1 MSRKG
6 RPALASL
13 LEPRSVAVVG
23 ASARPGSFGDQ
34 LVGQLLAGGYRGTVH
49 LVNPRYR
56 EVAGRPCHPSLAD
69 LPGPG
74 DLAVLAVPNAALEAQ
89 LTAAAE
95 AEAPAA
101 AIFPSCDD
109 PPTLADRLRSIALE
123 AGMAVCGGNGM
134 GFFNLEQSL
143 RVCGYP
149 EPADLPAGPVAVVTH
164 SGSVFSALL
173 HNQRGLRFNL
183 VVSAG
188 NELVTSAAAY
198 LDHALELPTTRVV
211 ALFLETVREPAAF
224 RAALAKAAARAIPV
238 VALKVGRGQAARAMV
253 AAHSGALAGEDGAYQ
268 ALFDAYGVA
277 QVATLDEL
285 ADTCELLAGRRAAP
299 GGLAAIGDSGGERA
313 HLLDLAERLR
323 VPFATISEATRRRLA
338 AVLEPGLPPTNPLDA
353 WGTGN
358 DADQIFATCIQAL
371 LDDPATAALALNLDL
386 TTEPT
391 PDTSYTGLA
400 IAAAAS
406 TPKPVAVLAN
416 LASAAD
422 PAEAAT
428 LRAAGVPVLE
438 GTATGLSAL
447 GHLLAYRD
455 FLARAGAVDDPVL
468 PSPGSTTPGAV
479 DDAAPPACG
488 SAIPGAMDEPAPPA
502 SGPAA
507 PGAVDEPA
515 HPASGSTT
523 LPHRGTRQRRVAVP
537 RAREPVARAR
547 EPVAHAQE
555 QAARSGRVRAQ
566 DGRVRER
573 WRARLAEAGRPL
585 DEAEG
590 LALLGDWGVPV
601 VAAEVATSL
610 EEALAAAGRV
620 GWPVVV
626 KTAMPGIA
634 HKSDVGGVLLGL
646 DGPDRLATAYAD
658 LAGRMGPR
666 VLVAAMAGPGV
677 ELALGV
683 VDDAQF
689 GPLVMVAAG
698 GVLVEVLRDRR
709 FALPPVDHRQALAM
723 LDRLAVRPLLDGVRG
738 APPADLDAVAD
749 AIVRLS
755 TLAVDLG
762 PALAALDVNPL
773 LAGPD
778 GCVAVDALVVGR
790 RPSWSSA
797 RTRARWPG
805 RQ

>member
-1 MSRKG
+1 VG
-6 RPALASL
+6 LVPL

-34 LVGQLLAGGYRGTVH
+34 LVAQLLSGGYRGGVH
-49 LVNPRYR
+49 LVNPRYP

-69 LPGPG
+69 LPGPV

-89 LTAAAE
+89 LRAAA
-95 AEAPAA
+95 AAGIPAA
-101 AIFPSCDD
+101 VIFASCLD
-109 PPTLADRLRSIALE
+109 PPDLAERLAAIARE

-149 EPADLPAGPVAVVTH
+149 EPADLAAGPVAAVSH

-173 HNQRGLRFNL
+173 HNDRGLRFNL

-198 LDHALELPTTRVV
+198 LDHALDLPSTRVV

-238 VALKVGRGQAARAMV
+238 VALKVGQGRAARAMV

-277 QVATLDEL
+277 RVATLDEL
-285 ADTCELLAGRRAAP
+285 ADTCELLAGRRARP
-299 GGLAAIGDSGGERA
+299 GGLAAIHDSGGERA

-323 VPFATISEATRRRLA
+323 VPLAEISEATRRRLA
-338 AVLEPGLPPTNPLDA
+338 AVLEPGLPATNPLDA

-358 DADQIFATCIQAL
+358 DADRIFATCIRAL

-400 IAAAAS
+400 TEAAAS
-406 TPKPVAVLAN
+406 TEKPVAVLAN
-416 LASAAD
+416 LASAVD
-422 PAEAAT
+422 RAEAAT

-438 GTATGLSAL
+438 GTATGLAAL

-455 FLARAGAVDDPVL
+455 FLAHPPPAAGLVAAGTTPEPAESPPAPEPAEPPPAGAVDN
-468 PSPGSTTPGAV
+468 PG
-479 DDAAPPACG
+479 PPRSR
-488 SAIPGAMDEPAPPA
+488 SA
-502 SGPAA
+502 
-507 PGAVDEPA
+507 
-515 HPASGSTT
+515 T
-523 LPHRGTRQRRVAVP
+523 LPHRGTRRRRVGVG
-537 RAREPVARAR
+537 RA
-547 EPVAHAQE
+547 
-555 QAARSGRVRAQ
+555 
-566 DGRVRER
+566 RER
-573 WRARLAEAGRPL
+573 WRRRLAEAGRGLGEADGPVL
-585 DEAEG
+585 GEASGALRAAGGSLGEAGRVLGEAEG

-601 VAAEVATSL
+601 VAAEVAGGL

-620 GWPVVV
+620 GWPVAL
-626 KTAMPGIA
+626 KTAAPGVV
-634 HKSDVGGVLLGL
+634 HKSDVNGVRPGL
-646 DGPDRLATAYAD
+646 DGPGRLAAAYAD
-658 LAGRMGPR
+658 LAERLGPR
-666 VLVAAMAGPGV
+666 VLVAAMAGPRV

-683 VDDAQF
+683 VADPQF

-698 GVLVEVLRDRR
+698 GVLVEVLGDRR
-709 FALPPVDHRQALAM
+709 FALPPVDHGQAMAM

-738 APPADLDAVAD
+738 APPADLDAVARAVVD
-749 AIVRLS
+749 LS
-755 TLAVDLG
+755 VLAVDLG
-762 PALAALDVNPL
+762 DRLAALDVNPL
-773 LAGPD
+773 VAGPD
-778 GCVAVDALVVGR
+778 GCVAVDALVI
-790 RPSWSSA
+790 
-797 RTRARWPG
+797 PG
-805 RQ
+805 RG

>member
-1 MSRKG
+1 
-6 RPALASL
+6 
-13 LEPRSVAVVG
+13 
-23 ASARPGSFGDQ
+23 
-34 LVGQLLAGGYRGTVH
+34 
-49 LVNPRYR
+49 
-56 EVAGRPCHPSLAD
+56 
-69 LPGPG
+69 
-74 DLAVLAVPNAALEAQ
+74 
-89 LTAAAE
+89 
-95 AEAPAA
+95 
-101 AIFPSCDD
+101 
-109 PPTLADRLRSIALE
+109 
-123 AGMAVCGGNGM
+123 MAVCGGNGM

-173 HNQRGLRFNL
+173 HNRRGLRFNL

-188 NELVTSAAAY
+188 NELVTSTAAY

-285 ADTCELLAGRRAAP
+285 ADTCELLAGRRAPP

-406 TPKPVAVLAN
+406 TPKPVAVLAS

-422 PAEAAT
+422 PVDAAT

-455 FLARAGAVDDPVL
+455 FLARHAAVGL
-468 PSPGSTTPGAV
+468 TERT
-479 DDAAPPACG
+479 
-488 SAIPGAMDEPAPPA
+488 
-502 SGPAA
+502 
-507 PGAVDEPA
+507 
-515 HPASGSTT
+515 
-523 LPHRGTRQRRVAVP
+523 VP
-537 RAREPVARAR
+537 RSGRGRAGPGPVARR
-547 EPVAHAQE
+547 GWP
-555 QAARSGRVRAQ
+555 RWGGRWTRRRGWPCWAT
-566 DGRVRER
+566 GGCRWWRPR
-573 WRARLAEAGRPL
+573 WRPA
-585 DEAEG
+585 
-590 LALLGDWGVPV
+590 W
-601 VAAEVATSL
+601 
-610 EEALAAAGRV
+610 
-620 GWPVVV
+620 
-626 KTAMPGIA
+626 
-634 HKSDVGGVLLGL
+634 
-646 DGPDRLATAYAD
+646 
-658 LAGRMGPR
+658 
-666 VLVAAMAGPGV
+666 
-677 ELALGV
+677 
-683 VDDAQF
+683 
-689 GPLVMVAAG
+689 
-698 GVLVEVLRDRR
+698 RR
-709 FALPPVDHRQALAM
+709 
-723 LDRLAVRPLLDGVRG
+723 
-738 APPADLDAVAD
+738 
-749 AIVRLS
+749 
-755 TLAVDLG
+755 
-762 PALAALDVNPL
+762 
-773 LAGPD
+773 
-778 GCVAVDALVVGR
+778 
-790 RPSWSSA
+790 
-797 RTRARWPG
+797 RWPRPGGSGG
-805 RQ
+805 RWR

>member
-1 MSRKG
+1 VSRKG
-6 RPALASL
+6 RPALAPL

-69 LPGPG
+69 LPGPV

-95 AEAPAA
+95 AGAPAA
-101 AIFPSCDD
+101 AIFASCAD

-188 NELVTSAAAY
+188 NELVTGAAAY

-277 QVATLDEL
+277 RVATLDEL
-285 ADTCELLAGRRAAP
+285 ADTCELLVGRRARP
-299 GGLAAIGDSGGERA
+299 GGLAAIHDSGGERA

-323 VPFATISEATRRRLA
+323 VPLAEISEATRRRLA
-338 AVLEPGLPPTNPLDA
+338 AVLEPGLPATNPLDA

-358 DADQIFATCIQAL
+358 DADRIFATCIRAL

-400 IAAAAS
+400 TEAAAS
-406 TPKPVAVLAN
+406 TEKPVAVLAN
-416 LASAAD
+416 LASAVD
-422 PAEAAT
+422 RAEAAT

-438 GTATGLSAL
+438 GTATGLAAL

-455 FLARAGAVDDPVL
+455 FLAHPPPAAGLVAAGTTPEPAEPPPAPEPAESPPAGAVDN
-468 PSPGSTTPGAV
+468 PG
-479 DDAAPPACG
+479 PPRSR
-488 SAIPGAMDEPAPPA
+488 SA
-502 SGPAA
+502 
-507 PGAVDEPA
+507 
-515 HPASGSTT
+515 T
-523 LPHRGTRQRRVAVP
+523 LPHRGTRRRRVGVG
-537 RAREPVARAR
+537 RA
-547 EPVAHAQE
+547 
-555 QAARSGRVRAQ
+555 
-566 DGRVRER
+566 RER
-573 WRARLAEAGRPL
+573 WRRRLAEGVRVL
-585 DEAEG
+585 SEAEG
-590 LALLGDWGVPV
+590 LALLRDWGVPV
-601 VAAEVATSL
+601 VAAEVAGGL
-610 EEALAAAGRV
+610 EEALAAAGRI
-620 GWPVVV
+620 GWPVAL
-626 KTAMPGIA
+626 KTAAPGVV
-634 HKSDVGGVLLGL
+634 HKSDVGGVRLGL
-646 DGPDRLATAYAD
+646 DGPGRLAAAYAD
-658 LAGRMGPR
+658 LAERLGPR

-683 VDDAQF
+683 VADPQF

-698 GVLVEVLRDRR
+698 GVLVEVLGDRR
-709 FALPPVDHRQALAM
+709 FALPPVDHGQAMAM

-738 APPADLDAVAD
+738 APPADLDAVARAVVD
-749 AIVRLS
+749 LS
-755 TLAVDLG
+755 VLAVDLG
-762 PALAALDVNPL
+762 DRLAALDVNPL
-773 LAGPD
+773 VAGPD
-778 GCVAVDALVVGR
+778 GCVAVDALVI
-790 RPSWSSA
+790 
-797 RTRARWPG
+797 PG
-805 RQ
+805 RG

>member
-1 MSRKG
+1 VTLD
-6 RPALASL
+6 PLLA
-13 LEPRSVAVVG
+13 PRSIAVVG
-23 ASARPGSFGDQ
+23 ASARRGSFGDQ
-34 LVGQLLAGGYRGTVH
+34 LVGQLLGGGYRGAVH
-49 LVNPRYR
+49 LVNPRYA
-56 EVAGRPCHPSLAD
+56 EVAGRPCLPSLAD
-69 LPGPG
+69 LPGPV

-89 LTAAAE
+89 LQAAA
-95 AEAPAA
+95 ARGIPAA
-101 AIFPSCDD
+101 VIFASCVE
-109 PPTLADRLRSIALE
+109 PEGLVERLRAIAAG

-149 EPADLPAGPVAVVTH
+149 EPKELEPGPVAVVSH

-173 HNQRGLRFNL
+173 HNARGLRFNL

-198 LDHALELPTTRVV
+198 LDHALDLASTRVA

-224 RAALAKAAARAIPV
+224 RAALAKAAAQGIPV

-253 AAHSGALAGEDGAYQ
+253 AAHSGALAGEEGAYQ

-285 ADTCELLAGRRAAP
+285 ADTCELLAGRRARP
-299 GGLAAIGDSGGERA
+299 GGLAALHDSGGERA
-313 HLLDLAERLR
+313 HLLDLAEQVG
-323 VPFATISEATRRRLA
+323 VPLAEISAATRERLA

-358 DADQIFATCIQAL
+358 DADQMFAACIQAL
-371 LDDPATAALALNLDL
+371 LEDPATAALALNLDL

-406 TPKPVAVLAN
+406 TDKPVAVLAN
-416 LASAAD
+416 LTSAAD

-438 GTATGLSAL
+438 GTATGLAAFR
-447 GHLLAYRD
+447 HLLTYRD
-455 FLARAGAVDDPVL
+455 FLARGGAVDNPALSSRGWATLPVGA
-468 PSPGSTTPGAV
+468 PDTGGS
-479 DDAAPPACG
+479 G
-488 SAIPGAMDEPAPPA
+488 SG
-502 SGPAA
+502 A
-507 PGAVDEPA
+507 PGFI
-515 HPASGSTT
+515 
-523 LPHRGTRQRRVAVP
+523 RM
-537 RAREPVARAR
+537 AR
-547 EPVAHAQE
+547 
-555 QAARSGRVRAQ
+555 
-566 DGRVRER
+566 DR
-573 WRARLAEAGRPL
+573 WRDRLSDPRRPL
-585 DEAEG
+585 DEAEALEL
-590 LALLGDWGVPV
+590 LADWGIPV
-601 VAAEVATSL
+601 VAAEVVASA
-610 EEALAAAGRV
+610 EAAREAAERI
-620 GWPVVV
+620 GWPLAL
-626 KTAMPGIA
+626 KTAAPGVT
-634 HKSDVGGVLLGL
+634 HKSEVGGVRLGL
-646 DGPDRLATAYAD
+646 DGPERLAAAYDD
-658 LAGRMGPR
+658 LAGRLGPR

-683 VDDAQF
+683 VADPQF
-689 GPLVMVAAG
+689 GPLLLVAAG

-709 FALPPVDHRQALAM
+709 FALPPIDHGQALAL

-749 AIVRLS
+749 TVVRLS

-773 LAGPD
+773 IAGPD
-778 GCVAVDALVVGR
+778 GCVAVDALVI
-790 RPSWSSA
+790 SA
-797 RTRARWPG
+797 GAEPVDAVE
-805 RQ
+805 Q